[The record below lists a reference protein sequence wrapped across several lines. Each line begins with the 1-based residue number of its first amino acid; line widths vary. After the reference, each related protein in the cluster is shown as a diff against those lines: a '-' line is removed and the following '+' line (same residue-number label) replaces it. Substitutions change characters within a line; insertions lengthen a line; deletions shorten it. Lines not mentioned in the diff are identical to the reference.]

1 MARPE
6 KHIVAPII
14 EETFMELCDLSDDEI
29 LEHHERY
36 VGELDMSLSV
46 MDKIEEL
53 TVAMVEGYY
62 ER

>member
-1 MARPE
+1 MDRPE

-14 EETFMELCDLSDDEI
+14 EETFMEL
-29 LEHHERY
+29 Y

-53 TVAMVEGYY
+53 TVALVEGYY
-62 ER
+62 DIS